1 MKKYYFPLNFNYSNK
16 LFGIIEYKLL
26 IPISIFSLLIIF
38 ILSFFTFS
46 FFTKFGIFIALI
58 LPPTLL
64 LNTSFNNEPA
74 YLFLYSV
81 IIHKLTSKKYILKK

>member
-46 FFTKFGIFIALI
+46 FFTKFGIFITLI

-74 YLFLYSV
+74 TYS
-81 IIHKLTSKKYILKK
+81 YIA